1 MFQRTTDSIA
11 KAEDDLGVVPLG
23 PTEDHLT
30 KQDESQL
37 CTNTSLTNVDLQ
49 MVSSNLSVNIHFF
62 LIPVY
67 LILLAIFMKFHNFN
81 EKRTNLI

>member
-37 CTNTSLTNVDLQ
+37 STNTSLTNVDLQ
-49 MVSSNLSVNIHFF
+49 MVSSNLSVNIHF

-67 LILLAIFMKFHNFN
+67 SILLFS
-81 EKRTNLI
+81 